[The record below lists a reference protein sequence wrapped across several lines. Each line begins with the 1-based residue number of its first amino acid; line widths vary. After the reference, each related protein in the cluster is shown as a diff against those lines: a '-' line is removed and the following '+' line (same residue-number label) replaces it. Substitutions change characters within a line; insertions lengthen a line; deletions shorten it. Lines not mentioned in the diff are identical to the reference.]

1 MGQATFCE
9 VCCTSHGSGA
19 DCPGLLQATGPE
31 RHGWRISVDTP
42 HGMESYGVL
51 VAPAGQVWR
60 ARIVTFPNSLWRIP
74 ERDATIKFAADSPDE
89 AERQAAVFVEEFCE
103 RRGYRPHDV
112 LPPVETAPVDPE
124 AAPSAE
130 ADAPTAQR
138 KLLAAPLKYGH
149 NRPSHEA
156 VTANVSELGLFI
168 STVDPMEPGSAI
180 RLRLELE
187 ALSLPLR
194 GIVAWK
200 RREPQTGRPL
210 GMGVRLNQPPAV
222 YVRYIRDL

>member
-1 MGQATFCE
+1 MIWCD
-9 VCCTSHGSGA
+9 VCSTNHEPGA
-19 DCPGLLQATGPE
+19 DCPGLLEATGPE

-42 HGMESYGVL
+42 HGMESHGVL

-60 ARIVTFPNSLWRIP
+60 ARIVTFPNVLWTVP
-74 ERDATIKFAADSPDE
+74 EREGATIKFAADSPDD
-89 AERQAAVFVEEFCE
+89 AERQAVAFIEEFCE
-103 RRGYRPHDV
+103 RRGYEPHDV

-124 AAPSAE
+124 AASSTD
-130 ADAPTAQR
+130 ADAPTPQR
-138 KLLAAPLKYGH
+138 KLLVAPLRYGH
-149 NRPSHEA
+149 NRPSQEA
-156 VTANVSELGLFI
+156 VTANVSECGLFI

-187 ALSLPLR
+187 AMSLPLR

-200 RREPQTGRPL
+200 RRELQTGRPT

-222 YVRYIRDL
+222 YIHYIRDL

>member
-1 MGQATFCE
+1 MSWCEFCG
-9 VCCTSHGSGA
+9 TSHGPGN
-19 DCPGLLQATGPE
+19 DCPGLLEATGPE
-31 RHGWRISVDTP
+31 RHGWRIAVDTP
-42 HGMESYGVL
+42 HGLESYGVL
-51 VAPAGQVWR
+51 VAPAGPIWR
-60 ARIVTFPNSLWRIP
+60 ARIVTFPSSLWTVPGRTG
-74 ERDATIKFAADSPDE
+74 TIKFAAASPDE
-89 AERQAAVFVEEFCE
+89 AEREAASFIEAFCK
-103 RRGYRPHDV
+103 RRGYEPHDV

-130 ADAPTAQR
+130 SDAPTPQR
-138 KLLAAPLKYGH
+138 KLLSAALKYGRT
-149 NRPSHEA
+149 RPAIEA

-187 ALSLPLR
+187 AMSLPLH

-200 RREPQTGRPL
+200 RQERQTGRSI
-210 GMGVRLNQPPAV
+210 GMGVRLNQPPAL